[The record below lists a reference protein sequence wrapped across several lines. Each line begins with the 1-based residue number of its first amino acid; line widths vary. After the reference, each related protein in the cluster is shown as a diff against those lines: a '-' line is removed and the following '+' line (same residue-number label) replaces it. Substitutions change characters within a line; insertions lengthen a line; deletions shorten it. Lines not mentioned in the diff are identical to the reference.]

1 MMRAVFDF
9 TSRHRRLLPLVG
21 AIVIFATFI
30 IKEGVRDHL
39 KELAETVDSAQSIFL
54 IRKDNIRTVHM
65 LRSMQSLQRL
75 SKPPI
80 SFIETLEQDLLND
93 EQDIFEH
100 GDINY
105 SVIRKLPDNSKLYE
119 ENRRILKATEEIN
132 MDRGGDSDR
141 QYQERLKNAAAKSF
155 ALSDMASN
163 LTTKVISAASERAE
177 SAKRWYDRFTWTSY
191 VFYTIGWSL
200 AFLGKAVGV
209 EGLEPE

>member
-1 MMRAVFDF
+1 
-9 TSRHRRLLPLVG
+9 
-21 AIVIFATFI
+21 
-30 IKEGVRDHL
+30 
-39 KELAETVDSAQSIFL
+39 
-54 IRKDNIRTVHM
+54 
-65 LRSMQSLQRL
+65 
-75 SKPPI
+75 
-80 SFIETLEQDLLND
+80 
-93 EQDIFEH
+93 
-100 GDINY
+100 
-105 SVIRKLPDNSKLYE
+105 
-119 ENRRILKATEEIN
+119 